1 MSITPTF
8 QGEMQLAGWNQT
20 HNGGSKVTFWL
31 PDDSDLEPFKGLTA
45 KKGNTAGHRFMV
57 VLVEI
62 GDDEQPVKPTVS
74 DSLTVEKPKGGELS
88 KWAGILCND
97 PMFWKWLTLDT
108 VHLGFEIA
116 SNSQARMRV
125 IEICGI
131 MSRAELDHDHA
142 AAKIFREEIMA
153 KFDAWKGEQ

>member
-62 GDDEQPVKPTVS
+62 GDDEQPVNSTVKE
-74 DSLTVEKPKGGELS
+74 SLTIEKNKGGELA
-88 KWAGILCND
+88 KWSGILCND
-97 PMFWKWLTLDT
+97 PMFWEWIESTSDEYG
-108 VHLGFEIA
+108 HLVVGHT
-116 SNSQARMRV
+116 QAAEFIYSSCNV
-125 IEICGI
+125 T
-131 MSRAELDHDHA
+131 SRAQLDHNFMSA
-142 AAKIFREEIMA
+142 MIFREEVMA